1 MPGTRS
7 LLVAVTFALFAGS
20 ALAQNSRFLRDAPI
34 SFMTREDNA
43 MLLRNAEEALDS
55 LPDGYTNGWLN
66 PKTGHSGTA
75 TPLKTMKE
83 RGSNCRLLEIT
94 NNAGSQSSRTEWTV
108 CKTKDG
114 WRTSGR

>member
-1 MPGTRS
+1 MPVTRS
-7 LLVAVTFALFAGS
+7 LLVAVTFALFVGS

-75 TPLKTMKE
+75 TPLKPMKE
-83 RGSNCRLLEIT
+83 QGSTCRLLEIT